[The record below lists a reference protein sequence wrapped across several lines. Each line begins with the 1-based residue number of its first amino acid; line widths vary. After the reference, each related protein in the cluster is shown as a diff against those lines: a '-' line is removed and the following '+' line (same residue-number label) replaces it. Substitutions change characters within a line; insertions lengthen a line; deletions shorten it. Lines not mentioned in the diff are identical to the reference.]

1 MARRLLLLGPFLL
14 AAAVAVIGSRYHYF
28 TDVIGGAA
36 VGSGTAVL
44 TALVL
49 TTLPRPAAGGSERS
63 C

>member
-1 MARRLLLLGPFLL
+1 MVGLW
-14 AAAVAVIGSRYHYF
+14 YHYF
-28 TDVIGGAA
+28 TDIIGGAA

-49 TTLPRPAAGGSERS
+49 TTLPRPASGGSEHL